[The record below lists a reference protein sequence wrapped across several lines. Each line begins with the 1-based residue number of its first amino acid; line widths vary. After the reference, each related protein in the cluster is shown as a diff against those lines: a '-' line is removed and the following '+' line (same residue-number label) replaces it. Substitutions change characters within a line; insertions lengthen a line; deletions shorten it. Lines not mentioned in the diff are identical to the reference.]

1 MWRKKREGISG
12 GKKKVIDLT
21 VTDPGN
27 FCYVCVE
34 LFSVVHKDQKGFLQK
49 EIILKPRFKQTVL
62 KL

>member
-1 MWRKKREGISG
+1 MWRKKEKAYL

-27 FCYVCVE
+27 FCYACVE